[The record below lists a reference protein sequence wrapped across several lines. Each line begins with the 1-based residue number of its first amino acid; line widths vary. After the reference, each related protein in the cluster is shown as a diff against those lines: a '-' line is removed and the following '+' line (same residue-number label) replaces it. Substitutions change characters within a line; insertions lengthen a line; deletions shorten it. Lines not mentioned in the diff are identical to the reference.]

1 MSLPRNKRRSS
12 RRGVAALAIAVGLV
26 AAACGSNGPSL
37 TPAPA
42 VTPAPTAAPS
52 VAPSPS
58 AAASGAGASAGP
70 NVGAVYD
77 TIEQQVQDIRGLR
90 AKKPVPRQVITTD
103 ELKQRLTEQFDKAAP
118 PAYVAAPHR

>member
-58 AAASGAGASAGP
+58 AAASGAGASPSP
-70 NVGAVYD
+70 NGDANAVYD

-90 AKKPVPRQVITTD
+90 AKKPVPRQFITTD
-103 ELKQRLTEQFDKAAP
+103 EL
-118 PAYVAAPHR
+118 